1 MKVSSRLRTVKE
13 YREVYGVDFNR
24 QALGGGKIPM
34 GSTESEVSPDY
45 SYSDGEESHVDSLS
59 TNFSHR
65 DVANSSVPGP

>member
-13 YREVYGVDFNR
+13 YREFYGVHLNR
-24 QALGGGKIPM
+24 KALGGGKIPM
-34 GSTESEVSPDY
+34 GSTESEVSPEY
-45 SYSDGEESHVDSLS
+45 SYSDREEIHKDSLS